1 MDGWMD
7 ICIPDSTNYKS
18 TASGAN
24 KSSGKSHLVIKAK
37 ELIFF
42 KEAIASDVLP
52 VSMFFKFFCGKEF
65 VFLVLADQ
73 TFGPTCTG
81 EDAAEGLGFPGS

>member
-7 ICIPDSTNYKS
+7 IWIPDSTNYKS

-52 VSMFFKFFCGKEF
+52 VSMFFKFFCGK
-65 VFLVLADQ
+65 VFGGGLKPLNIYLVPPLIMLIIISSYYIL
-73 TFGPTCTG
+73 P
-81 EDAAEGLGFPGS
+81 